1 MKRMM
6 TATVV
11 ALLMTWVVSARD
23 ERVAQPTTN
32 VQDAKIPNMM
42 PLTKGTQWHGEVN
55 IGGMTIEVV
64 QEVTESSKQGN
75 VTKGTIT
82 TKVNG
87 QEVNEELSID
97 EKGIHRHNI
106 SGIKLEKPF
115 LSFKFPIQ
123 PQKWTETLNIQ
134 GMEVTAKMEM
144 KAGEDVTVGAGS
156 FKKVIPVEINMTI
169 NGQDVVA
176 TNYYAEGV
184 GIIKQN
190 VDAGGQKITS
200 EIKKFVPGK

>member
-1 MKRMM
+1 MKRILS
-6 TATVV
+6 VC
-11 ALLMTWVVSARD
+11 LLTLLGTCLVSARD
-23 ERVAQPTTN
+23 ERVTQPTTT

-42 PLTKGTQWHGEVN
+42 PMAKGTQWHGEVN
-55 IGGMTIEVV
+55 IGGMTIELV

-87 QEVNEELSID
+87 QDVNEELSID

-106 SGIKLEKPF
+106 SGIKLDKPL

-123 PQKWTETLNIQ
+123 PQKWSETLNIQ
-134 GMEVTAKMEM
+134 GMEVTANMEM
-144 KAGEDVTVGAGS
+144 KAAEDVTVAAGS
-156 FKKVIPVEINMTI
+156 YKKVIPVVITMNI
-169 NGQDVVA
+169 QGQDVVA

-190 VDAGGQKITS
+190 IDAGGQKITS
-200 EIKKFVPGK
+200 ELKKFVPGK